1 MSEMNKAERLELTK
15 IVRARARIAKD
26 DVNARQAQ
34 ILADAEAALAK
45 RFNEDDAAWKEL
57 TAEARQYMA
66 EVQAKIEAKC
76 AELGVPATFRPYAFM
91 SWLSRGENADPKRR
105 AELRKVVQAQ
115 AEASA
120 RAARLEI
127 DRQSVGFQ
135 EQLMAGS
142 LESDAAKAFL
152 ESLPT
157 PEELMPA
164 LSMDVLE
171 IGDGQ

>member
-1 MSEMNKAERLELTK
+1 MTDMTRAERLELTK
-15 IVRARARIAKD
+15 IVRQRARLAKD
-26 DVNARQAQ
+26 DVSARQAQ

-45 RFNEDDAAWKEL
+45 RFSEDDAAWKEL

-105 AELRKVVQAQ
+105 AELRKVVQSQ

-120 RAARLEI
+120 RCARLEI

-135 EQLMAGS
+135 EQLMAGA
-142 LESDAAKAFL
+142 LESTAAQEFL
-152 ESLPT
+152 ASLPT
-157 PEELMPA
+157 PEALMPA
-164 LSMDVLE
+164 LSVDALGIE
-171 IGDGQ
+171 AQ